1 MLKKSYLENTMSKN
15 KGMVIVSK
23 EVAYWTNIV
32 KNLKN
37 AIDIDE
43 KALRWNKACLD
54 LAELNRDVAISEDK

>member
-1 MLKKSYLENTMSKN
+1 MSKN

-43 KALRWNKACLD
+43 KALRWNKLCLD
-54 LAELNRDVAISEDK
+54 MAEKQLKQAEISDNFRKE

>member
-1 MLKKSYLENTMSKN
+1 MSKN
-15 KGMVIVSK
+15 KGMVIASK

-43 KALRWNKACLD
+43 KALRWNKLCLD
-54 LAELNRDVAISEDK
+54 MAEDYLKRAESEDK